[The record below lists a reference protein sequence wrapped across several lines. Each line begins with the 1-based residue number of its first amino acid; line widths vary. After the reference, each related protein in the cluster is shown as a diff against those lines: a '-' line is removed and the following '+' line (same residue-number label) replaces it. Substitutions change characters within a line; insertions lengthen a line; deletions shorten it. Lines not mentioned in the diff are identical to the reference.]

1 MKVTTTKILAFSSII
16 LSITLLFN
24 NIVHHIYDHDSAND
38 LFCISETCDKY
49 SEKVLKLI
57 NNSVDPCDNFYQYAC
72 GTMIR
77 DSNNSK
83 IPFFANEL
91 KEKVNDQVRYIL
103 ENGWDQRKKGT
114 NKKIVKSKSLAVEW
128 TIRIYQQCLHR
139 PKPDDAFQTFNKLWK
154 SLPISPELSWPLE
167 SNNNSINMNWLD
179 FYAHYS
185 IVFGYE
191 PLFRIGFMM
200 ELIPANMIDFR
211 SLENDTHDYHT
222 LYDLVTKNNI
232 GKMSKE
238 KYERIVNKVIDFED
252 KIINLKKTNKSE
264 TSLETLKKIIN
275 DTGLNWISF
284 FQITYNVG
292 KSLEK
297 IENSTNLNGDDI
309 IFVEP
314 GDPLVNFFKV
324 IQNTPEHIVLNYL
337 WLKGITYLLNEFQP
351 KNHETCSDIF
361 FSEQFP
367 LCFAIARL
375 YVDYSL
381 KPGSKLKVI
390 HMVNQLKRS
399 AIKSMKQNTLFDNV
413 TRKNVIK
420 KLRTIIDVVGL
431 PELFIVD
438 EYLDKYYGVYGSI
451 NQLIADNYCESYA
464 KLLSYYKYL
473 KIRFMKKDDINIEE
487 LYTSSPF
494 MINAFYSPLTNH
506 IEIKPTFIRSPLF
519 DAELPFYVNY
529 GKMGYVIGH
538 EITHC
543 FQEYDIPSKGGEK
556 TRMNFNNSSQC
567 FIEQYRNYSEHSYG
581 LFGNISTLNEDIADN
596 GGLRLAYMIY
606 QAELKRIQNL
616 GKQPELLPRLV
627 AKKITIDQIFFLS
640 LAQLYCR
647 TLTRDRLLKLLNIDP
662 HSPSESR
669 VNVCFQNFDKFAE
682 SFNCSIG
689 SPMNPEKRCFLLW

>member
-1 MKVTTTKILAFSSII
+1 
-16 LSITLLFN
+16 
-24 NIVHHIYDHDSAND
+24 
-38 LFCISETCDKY
+38 
-49 SEKVLKLI
+49 
-57 NNSVDPCDNFYQYAC
+57 
-72 GTMIR
+72 
-77 DSNNSK
+77 
-83 IPFFANEL
+83 
-91 KEKVNDQVRYIL
+91 
-103 ENGWDQRKKGT
+103 
-114 NKKIVKSKSLAVEW
+114 
-128 TIRIYQQCLHR
+128 
-139 PKPDDAFQTFNKLWK
+139 
-154 SLPISPELSWPLE
+154 
-167 SNNNSINMNWLD
+167 
-179 FYAHYS
+179 
-185 IVFGYE
+185 
-191 PLFRIGFMM
+191 
-200 ELIPANMIDFR
+200 
-211 SLENDTHDYHT
+211 
-222 LYDLVTKNNI
+222 
-232 GKMSKE
+232 
-238 KYERIVNKVIDFED
+238 
-252 KIINLKKTNKSE
+252 
-264 TSLETLKKIIN
+264 
-275 DTGLNWISF
+275 
-284 FQITYNVG
+284 
-292 KSLEK
+292 
-297 IENSTNLNGDDI
+297 
-309 IFVEP
+309 
-314 GDPLVNFFKV
+314 
-324 IQNTPEHIVLNYL
+324 
-337 WLKGITYLLNEFQP
+337 
-351 KNHETCSDIF
+351 
-361 FSEQFP
+361 
-367 LCFAIARL
+367 
-375 YVDYSL
+375 
-381 KPGSKLKVI
+381 
-390 HMVNQLKRS
+390 MVNQLKRS

-543 FQEYDIPSKGGEK
+543 FQD
-556 TRMNFNNSSQC
+556 SQC